1 MKRLTKILIL
11 LLTLSLLVSLPAF
24 SAFAADDEEIEL
36 KARLM
41 PVYGGARAIAT
52 LTFDD
57 SIYPTALLVQQ
68 MC

>member
-41 PVYGGARAIAT
+41 PVYGGAGWN
-52 LTFDD
+52 
-57 SIYPTALLVQQ
+57 ALLHPSDS
-68 MC
+68 